1 MRRAVRSARAT
12 SAGERKVD
20 ESDVRRRPALSAC
33 AAPAAGH
40 RTDDARLVFVR
51 SAMAIR
57 EPTDVVLS
65 LAQRDAIFAD
75 IDFTFESARDLPL
88 MLEHGVERVG
98 DRIDVR
104 ELIWRLQVAVRL
116 LDQLGWQRS
125 GNRAGYVLEVDADI
139 SRFAAGLERHA
150 LGALEDD
157 RHGLFAEDK
166 ELRAMAR
173 ELLDSDLD
181 ALQAARLVQATYQD
195 DD

>member
-1 MRRAVRSARAT
+1 
-12 SAGERKVD
+12 
-20 ESDVRRRPALSAC
+20 
-33 AAPAAGH
+33 
-40 RTDDARLVFVR
+40 
-51 SAMAIR
+51 MAIR